1 MRDGIVHGHVQKL
14 PARKSARQ
22 DNAPHGG
29 PGARFAQFGENITSL
44 SFNLGNWPELLS
56 LMLLLTLGGGHNT
69 QWQRTIERNP
79 W

>member
-29 PGARFAQFGENITSL
+29 PGARFAQFGENIITSL
-44 SFNLGNWPELLS
+44 RLNRGNWPELLS
-56 LMLLLTLGGGHNT
+56 LMLLLLL
-69 QWQRTIERNP
+69 
-79 W
+79 